1 MALAKAMGVDSAGLL
16 LCFLPSSPSSTD
28 RNMKSLVLLA
38 NHEMTSLE
46 PNGALS
52 DSSSATLL
60 LKTVC
65 PGLVRFDHNMTIVPA
80 LARNWTTS
88 VDRRRWRFFLQT
100 GARFHNGRPVSAETV
115 AWNYRRLFDGRVGS
129 VLAKDYAGLDTV
141 QAVATDVVEFVF
153 GEPFPWLLYH
163 LAWRTH
169 VADDTLDQPVGTG
182 AFRLVEWARG
192 SHLLLERHAGYW
204 EPGAPRC
211 DRLKIVFAPD
221 APARTEMIERGAVDI
236 VENVPATLAA
246 SLAARGLI
254 ETAALASGR
263 KSVVVFNCAAA
274 PFDDLRIRRAV
285 SLAIDRAALRS
296 EFYGDKARPIEGVY
310 VSGDPWAVDVEPI
323 GFDPVEARRLM
334 AGVGTLR
341 VRGVSSAVFP
351 TARVAARIVEM
362 LRPIGIDIDLHAYDD
377 PPWWPFMYLRSPW
390 QVAFHNMGP
399 RPHPDIL
406 FGRDFVGGGAFNPS
420 GYASPELDAVWSRA
434 RRCNDNAEAERLYA
448 AAQHQVRA
456 DMPFVPLYA
465 TDMLIGWRPGVTGVR
480 PHPMA
485 FVDLTEVDVPDRA
498 G

>member
-1 MALAKAMGVDSAGLL
+1 
-16 LCFLPSSPSSTD
+16 
-28 RNMKSLVLLA
+28 MKSLVLLA

-65 PGLVRFDHNMTIVPA
+65 PGLVRFDHTMTIRPA
-80 LARNWTTS
+80 LARAWEVS
-88 VDRRRWRFFLQT
+88 DDRRRWRFALQP
-100 GARFHNGRPVSAETV
+100 GARFHNGRPVAAETV

-129 VLAKDYAGLDTV
+129 VLAKDYAGLETV
-141 QAVATDVVEFVF
+141 KAVAADAVEFVF
-153 GEPFPWLLYH
+153 HTPFPWLLYH

-169 VADDTLDQPVGTG
+169 VADDTLDQPVGAG

-192 SHLLLERHAGYW
+192 SHLLLERHPDYW
-204 EPGAPRC
+204 ERGAPKC
-211 DRLKIVFAPD
+211 DRLKVVFAPD
-221 APARTEMIERGAVDI
+221 APARADLIERGAVDV

-246 SLAARGLI
+246 DLAKRGLI

-263 KSVVVFNCAAA
+263 KSVVVFNCAAT
-274 PFDDLRIRRAV
+274 PFDDPRVRLAAAH
-285 SLAIDRAALRS
+285 AIDRKALRD
-296 EFYGDKARPIEGVY
+296 EFYGDKARPIDGVY
-310 VSGDPWAVDVEPI
+310 ASGDPWAVDVDAI
-323 GFDPVEARRLM
+323 VHDPAEARRLM
-334 AGVGTLR
+334 AATGLGSVR
-341 VRGVSSAVFP
+341 VRGVSSAVYP
-351 TARVAARIVEM
+351 TARVAARIAGM
-362 LRPIGIDIDLHAYDD
+362 LKPIGIEIDLHAYDD
-377 PPWWPFMYLRSPW
+377 PPWWPFMYLRSSW
-390 QVAFHNMGP
+390 QIAFHNMGP

-406 FGRDFVGGGAFNPS
+406 FGRDFSGGGAFNPS
-420 GYASPELDAVWSRA
+420 GYASPELDRLWSAA
-434 RRCNDNAEAERLYA
+434 RVCTDPDEAARLYA

-485 FVDLTEVDVPDRA
+485 FVDLTDVDVP